1 MSNMIPE
8 DKILEVK
15 NSADILEI
23 ISETVILKK
32 AGTNHVGLCPFHSE
46 KTPSFMVNPQKQI
59 FKCFGCNE
67 GGNVFSFLMKKNG
80 LSFPEAVRLLAGRYG
95 VTMPS
100 AEMTPAQKV
109 KYREIET
116 LVSTNELALSFF
128 RHQLTQA
135 SSGRKAMEY
144 LEKRG
149 FSRQTIDRYSLGFAP
164 EGWDHLAS
172 FMRQKKVSP
181 ALVQKAGLIIEK
193 DSHRYYDRFRERII
207 FPIFSMSRQVL
218 GFGGRIISNRKN
230 QAKYLNS
237 PETPL
242 YHKKKSLYGIHAAR
256 DKARETD
263 IIYVV
268 EGYFDLLALH
278 QHGILNAVAT
288 LGTALTPEHVDI
300 LKGCA
305 TRICLVYD
313 SDQAGLKAAERGL
326 SIFQQKGMAASVI
339 VLPAGQDPDSFIFQ
353 YGAEAFHSLAQ
364 KAMSAIL
371 FLIHTSIDRHGLSIE
386 GKLRVVDELS
396 PTLSGID
403 DIVARAVYVK
413 ELSEK
418 TGIDEG
424 AINKKI
430 AAYRRMPARPGRPH
444 PPPDPLKV
452 SSAQKPVWPDIR
464 GDTWRMERHMI
475 TMVLQFPESIDEFR
489 KQGIFD
495 YLENKTLRH
504 IGEMVMN
511 CDQKDG
517 SLAATIIAK
526 SSDGYIRKIVA
537 DLAMGEENSWVMD
550 GCIQFMNQFKA
561 IKKRTRTSLSQRIK
575 MAEADKDDALLE
587 SLLKEKNL
595 HLVSMKKKQYIAG
608 PRQ

>member
-32 AGTNHVGLCPFHSE
+32 AGANHVGLCPFHAE

-80 LSFPEAVRLLAGRYG
+80 VSFPEAVRLLAHRYG
-95 VTMPS
+95 VALPS
-100 AEMTPAQKV
+100 TEMTPAQKK
-109 KYREIET
+109 KYQEREA
-116 LVSTNELALSFF
+116 LFSTNQLALSFY
-128 RHQLTQA
+128 RHQLTA
-135 SSGRKAMEY
+135 EPSGRKAMAY

-149 FSRQTIDRYSLGFAP
+149 FSRQTIDQYNLGFAP
-164 EGWDHLAS
+164 EGWDRLAS
-172 FMRQKKVSP
+172 FMKQKKVSP
-181 ALVQKAGLIIEK
+181 VWVKKVGLIIEK
-193 DSHRYYDRFRERII
+193 DNNRHYDRFRDRVI
-207 FPIFSMSRQVL
+207 FPIFSMNRQVL
-218 GFGGRIISNRKN
+218 GFGGRILSDQKN

-237 PETPL
+237 PETPI

-256 DKARETD
+256 DKSRETD

-288 LGTALTPEHVDI
+288 LGTALTPEHVDL

-326 SIFQQKGMAASVI
+326 AIFQQKGVAASVI
-339 VLPAGQDPDSFIFQ
+339 VLPTGQDPDSFIFQ
-353 YGAEAFHSLAQ
+353 YGAEAFHALAQ

-371 FLIHTSIDRHGLSIE
+371 FLIHTSINRYGLSIE

-396 PTLSGID
+396 PILSGID
-403 DIVARAVYVK
+403 DIVARTVYVK

-430 AAYRRMPARPGRPH
+430 AAYRKMPAPTGRPH
-444 PPPDPLKV
+444 PLPSGIKAPLV
-452 SSAQKPVWPDIR
+452 QKPVWPDIN
-464 GDTWRMERHMI
+464 GDAWRMERHMI
-475 TMVLQFPESIDEFR
+475 AMVLQFPESIDEFR
-489 KQGIFD
+489 KQGILD
-495 YLENKTLRH
+495 YLENKTLSH
-504 IGEMVMN
+504 IGEMVLN
-511 CDQKDG
+511 CDRSDS
-517 SLAATIIAK
+517 SLAATIMTK
-526 SSDGYIRKIVA
+526 SSDDYIQKTIA
-537 DLAMGEENSWVMD
+537 DLSMGEENSWVMD
-550 GCIQFMNQFKA
+550 GCLQLMNQFKT
-561 IKKRTRTSLSQRIK
+561 IKKRMRTSLSQRIK
-575 MAEADKDDALLE
+575 MAEAVKDDALLE

-608 PRQ
+608 L